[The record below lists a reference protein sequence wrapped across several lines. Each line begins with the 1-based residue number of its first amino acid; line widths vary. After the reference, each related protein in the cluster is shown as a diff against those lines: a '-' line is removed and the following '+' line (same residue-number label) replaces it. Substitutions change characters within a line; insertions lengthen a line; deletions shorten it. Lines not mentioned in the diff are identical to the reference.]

1 MKSDLLR
8 AERIQHGWSQA
19 KLAEELGVDSR
30 TVRRWER
37 GQAVPFPYYRQK
49 LSTLFG
55 KTPEQLG
62 LPSDIDEENAI
73 EQVAQ
78 TTTPDTPA
86 STSFLADPAI
96 PQTLGSTNSLLGR
109 NDLFMQV
116 KQCLLAADNL
126 ASTALYGL
134 PGSGK
139 TALAAALATNQ
150 QVQAHF
156 SNGVLWATLGQHP
169 NVLGQ
174 LARWG
179 KLLGVAPT
187 QVENIKSVE
196 AWSQVLRDTIGPRRF
211 LLVIDDAWKAEDAL
225 ALQIGG
231 AQCSYLLTTRL
242 FQNAFAFTFS
252 EPQSILVPPL
262 EKTDGLALL
271 ARFVPQLV
279 KHYPKEA
286 QALVQALE
294 GLPLA
299 LTLMGNYLA
308 FQASIGQHQPL
319 QAALS
324 ELHETKLRLHATVPS
339 TPGERSSNLGEPM
352 PLSLQA
358 AMDLSDQ
365 LLSPQ
370 AHAIPYTLAAF
381 PPMSSSSSEDEAL
394 MVSQQPIESLE
405 SDLLEDSEPE
415 YHNLHQR
422 AANYAP
428 TQSNVLTTQEQPVR
442 SLVGYVQAHQ
452 HATYASGNHLLSFR
466 SLWDLRIHMK
476 SGSSSRPSNRSS
488 WYPLL
493 IISTILAWVL
503 LIITVLPAFHQQ
515 HSPTPGITHVP
526 DTYKFSSYTLT
537 IPVVDPSLQDT
548 AQHLQQTFKAVYPQ
562 LVNRFAL
569 DPATAPRNVTLTFSS
584 NLSSPGAASD
594 TTITLNA
601 NWMRQHPT
609 DVGLL
614 THELTLV
621 VQQYRSGVPA
631 WFSEGMANYAR
642 YEYGSADDDWSLPDA
657 VQPQDSY
664 KQGGGIA
671 ARFLVWLE
679 QYTSLD
685 IVDQINHALQTKQSF
700 ASAFHRLTHH
710 TVDELWNQYM
720 GYPVIM
726 LLPEQLYKTVTS
738 RKPLY
743 QSSLLSVQNSTS
755 GTFNPS
761 PIPDLYL
768 SNFAI
773 QADMTI
779 VHGGGGGFVFRF
791 NSDHFTGD
799 RLRVSPDGSYD
810 IVNQNKSL
818 VSGYSL
824 AFKQGLKQS
833 NRLTIIVQKHTIY
846 FYINNQFITQVDDS
860 SLNYGAV
867 GVLALDWGEAADVR
881 FENMK
886 IF

>member
-1 MKSDLLR
+1 MAGLR
-8 AERIQHGWSQA
+8 PSSQRNWESIPELCVA
-19 KLAEELGVDSR
+19 GNGDKLYLSPII
-30 TVRRWER
+30 VRNCPPSLAR
-37 GQAVPFPYYRQK
+37 
-49 LSTLFG
+49 L
-55 KTPEQLG
+55 PEQLG
-62 LPSDIDEENAI
+62 LPSDIDEDNAK
-73 EQVAQ
+73 EQAAQ
-78 TTTPDTPA
+78 PTTPDTPVP
-86 STSFLADPAI
+86 TSFLADPSI

-109 NDLFMQV
+109 NDLFMLVQ
-116 KQCLLAADNL
+116 QCLLAEDHL

-139 TALAAALATNQ
+139 TVLAAALATNQ

-156 SNGVLWATLGQHP
+156 SNGILWATLGQHP

-179 KLLGVAPT
+179 KLLGVTPT
-187 QVENIKSVE
+187 QVKNIKSVE
-196 AWSQVLRDTIGPRRF
+196 AWGQALRDAIGPRRF

-231 AQCSYLLTTRL
+231 AQCSHLLTTRL
-242 FQNAFAFTFS
+242 FQTAFTFTFS
-252 EPQSILVPPL
+252 KSQSILVPPL

-279 KHYPKEA
+279 KHYPKDA

-299 LTLMGNYLA
+299 LTLIGNYLA
-308 FQASIGQHQPL
+308 FQASIGLPQPL
-319 QAALS
+319 QATLS
-324 ELHETKLRLHATVPS
+324 ELHETKLRLHITVPS
-339 TPGERSSNLGEPM
+339 IPGERSSNQGEPM

-381 PPMSSSSSEDEAL
+381 PPMSSNSSEDEAL
-394 MVSQQPIESLE
+394 MVSQQPIESLD
-405 SDLLEDSEPE
+405 SDLLEDSEPG
-415 YHNLHQR
+415 YHNLHQT
-422 AANYAP
+422 AADHAP
-428 TQSNVLTTQEQPVR
+428 TQRDALTTQEQPVR
-442 SLVGYVQAHQ
+442 SLIGYIQAHQ

-476 SGSSSRPSNRSS
+476 KGSSSRPSNRSS

-503 LIITVLPAFHQQ
+503 LIITVLPAFHQRP
-515 HSPTPGITHVP
+515 SPTPSITPVP
-526 DTYKFSSYTLT
+526 DTYRFSSYTLT

-569 DPATAPRNVTLTFSS
+569 DPATAPRNVTLTFSA
-584 NLSSPGAASD
+584 NLSSPGTANA
-594 TTITLNA
+594 TTITLNPD
-601 NWMRQHPT
+601 WMRQHPT

-631 WFSEGMANYAR
+631 WFSDGMADYAR
-642 YEYGSADDDWSLPDA
+642 YEYGPADDDWSLPDA

-685 IVDQINHALQTKQSF
+685 IVDQLNHALQTKQSF
-700 ASAFHRLTHH
+700 SSAFHRLTHH
-710 TVDELWNQYM
+710 TVDELWNQYT

-726 LLPEQLYKTVTS
+726 LLPDQLYKTVTS

-743 QSSLLSVQNSTS
+743 QSSLFTVQDSTV
-755 GTFNPS
+755 GTYNPS

-773 QADMTI
+773 QVDMTI
-779 VHGGGGGFVFRF
+779 VHGAGGGLIFRF
-791 NSDHFTGD
+791 NGANFTGE
-799 RLRVSPDGSYD
+799 RLRVSPNGSYD
-810 IVNQNKSL
+810 IVNETKSL
-818 VSGYSL
+818 VSGSSL
-824 AFKQGLKQS
+824 AFKQGQ
-833 NRLTIIVQKHTIY
+833 NQINQLTIIVQKHTIY
-846 FYINNQFITQVDDS
+846 FYSNNQFITQVDDS
-860 SLNYGAV
+860 SFNYGAV
-867 GVLALDWGEAADVR
+867 GFLALDWGEAADVQ
-881 FENMK
+881 FENIK